1 MQAVQLLA
9 VCQRYLQCES
19 QIFEE
24 HQELMGFLRVNLHV
38 ASLGMHGNPGKS
50 QSAARRVVKK
60 LQSNMQRSSH
70 AFEVLVREF
79 LVEVLNP
86 TQVNLQALSSRDHA
100 FVTLHSSISCKLA
113 FPSHRKQTW
122 PSSTCGWKL
131 GMSC

>member
-60 LQSNMQRSSH
+60 LQSNVQRSSH
-70 AFEVLVREF
+70 AFEVLVREC

-86 TQVNLQALSSRDHA
+86 AQVNLQALSSRDHA
-100 FVTLHSSISCKLA
+100 FVTLHSSISCQLA
-113 FPSHRKQTW
+113 IPSYRKQSW
-122 PSSTCGWKL
+122 PSST
-131 GMSC
+131 